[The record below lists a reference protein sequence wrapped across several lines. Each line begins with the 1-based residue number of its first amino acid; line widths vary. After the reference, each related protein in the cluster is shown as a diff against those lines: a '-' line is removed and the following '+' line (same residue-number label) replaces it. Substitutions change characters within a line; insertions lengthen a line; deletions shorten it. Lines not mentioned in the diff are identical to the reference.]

1 MWREGNPH
9 TVFQENFIY
18 SFIAHA
24 GSLSLQGL
32 FSSQGEQGPL
42 QLWGAGFSLQQF
54 LFLLWSTGSI
64 VVVHGLSCF
73 MACGIFPDQGSNLSP
88 AFASGFFT
96 TEPPRKLQVHCW
108 WDQKLVQ
115 PLWKVAQRLL
125 KKLKMQIPYGPA
137 ILLLGTYLMKIKIL
151 VLKNIC
157 LPHAPS
163 PLPCFLQQCLQQP
176 RYGNNL
182 KYPLM
187 YE

>member
-1 MWREGNPH
+1 MRMWREGNPH

-32 FSSQGEQGPL
+32 FSSQSEQGPL

-137 ILLLGTYLMKIKIL
+137 ILLLYLSDEN
-151 VLKNIC
+151 KNISSKKYM
-157 LPHAPS
+157 PS
-163 PLPCFLQQCLQQP
+163 PCSLPTPMFFATVFTIA
-176 RYGNNL
+176 
-182 KYPLM
+182 KIWK
-187 YE
+187 